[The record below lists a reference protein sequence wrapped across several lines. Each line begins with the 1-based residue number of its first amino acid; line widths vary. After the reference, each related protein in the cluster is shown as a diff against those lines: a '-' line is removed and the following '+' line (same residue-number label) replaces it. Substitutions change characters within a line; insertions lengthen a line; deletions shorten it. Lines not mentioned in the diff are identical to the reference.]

1 MANLKL
7 EVANGYSKKDRV
19 RQVLDALDAEDRAD
33 LLEALQNDKI
43 QIQMIWR
50 ALYRREISVSYSTL
64 ERYRKQKLWLK
75 HG

>member
-1 MANLKL
+1 MANLKQ
-7 EVANGYSKKDRV
+7 EVANACSKKDKV
-19 RQVLDALDAEDRAD
+19 LQVLDALDAEDGAD
-33 LLEALQNDKI
+33 LLEALKDDKI

-50 ALYRREISVSYSTL
+50 ALYRRKISVSYSTL